1 MCREQVSHMN
11 SENAQSENPKTCKH
25 QDLDKRG
32 SSKFTARFFCKQC
45 GTFVDEMPQAKARR
59 RRQLGKD
66 IATLPSNAIDTT
78 ERVIGAENDDVC
90 LDQEGAYHMMTLF
103 QQDLDLELPL
113 SMGSLQMPLR
123 LSERQTP
130 STASWQ

>member
-1 MCREQVSHMN
+1 
-11 SENAQSENPKTCKH
+11 
-25 QDLDKRG
+25 
-32 SSKFTARFFCKQC
+32 
-45 GTFVDEMPQAKARR
+45 MPQAKARR

-78 ERVIGAENDDVC
+78 EMVIGAENDDVC